1 MKPSLELKEDF
12 TNFILKNNII
22 GFFKDPITLKSGRV
36 SYWYVNWRDISSD
49 VYLIDKL
56 TDFIIK
62 FVNELN
68 LNPDCFFGV
77 PEGATKLGIITQ
89 YKWAKMQED
98 FRKNNYILSMG
109 RGSPKKH
116 GDPKDRYYL
125 GIPDGKVIILEDVT
139 TTGQSLIDI
148 INQFSIL
155 NIDIQAAISLT
166 NRNERRSDGK
176 TVKELIMRKN
186 IPYYSMSNALELLPR
201 VYEMNEID
209 KVIAKKVED
218 YFLKYGEK
226 ELILTR

>member
-12 TNFILKNNII
+12 TNFILENNII
-22 GFFKDPITLKSGRV
+22 GFFKEPIILKSGRV

-49 VYLIDKL
+49 VYLIDEL
-56 TDFIIK
+56 TNFIIK

-89 YKWAKMQED
+89 FKWAKMQKD
-98 FRKNNYILSMG
+98 LKKNNYILSMG
-109 RGSPKKH
+109 RGFPKKH
-116 GDPKDRYYL
+116 GDLKDRYYL
-125 GIPDGKVIILEDVT
+125 GIPEGKVIILEDVT

-148 INQFSIL
+148 INQFSTL

-166 NRNERRSDGK
+166 NRNEKRNDGK
-176 TVKELIMRKN
+176 TVKELIMKKN
-186 IPYYSMSNALELLPR
+186 IPYYSMSNALELLPK

-209 KVIAKKVED
+209 KTIAKKVED

-226 ELILTR
+226 ELILIR

>member
-1 MKPSLELKEDF
+1 MKLSLELKEDF
-12 TNFILKNNII
+12 TNFILENSII
-22 GFFKDPITLKSGRV
+22 GFYKEPITLKSGRV

-49 VYLIDKL
+49 VYLIEEL

-98 FRKNNYILSMG
+98 FKKNNYILSMG
-109 RGSPKKH
+109 RRAPKKH

-125 GIPDGKVIILEDVT
+125 GIPEGKIIILEDVT

-166 NRNERRSDGK
+166 NRNEKRSDGK
-176 TVKELIMRKN
+176 TVQELIMKKN
-186 IPYYSMSNALELLPR
+186 IPYYSMSNALELLPM
-201 VYEMNEID
+201 VYKLNEID
-209 KVIAKKVED
+209 RAIAKKVEN

-226 ELILTR
+226 ELILTK